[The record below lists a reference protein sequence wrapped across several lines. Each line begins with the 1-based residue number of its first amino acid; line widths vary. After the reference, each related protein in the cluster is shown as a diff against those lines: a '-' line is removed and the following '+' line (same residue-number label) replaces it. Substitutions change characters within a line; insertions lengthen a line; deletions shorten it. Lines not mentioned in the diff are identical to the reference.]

1 MYILGM
7 LYSCMMTHNLSDNTI
22 KCFPEVNKVHLDGG
36 LPFHTLLKD
45 VSECEYVTFH
55 GKT

>member
-1 MYILGM
+1 
-7 LYSCMMTHNLSDNTI
+7 MTHNLSDNTI

-55 GKT
+55 GKTYYINTFRFNG